1 MDSNNMPSLKEIKGR
16 IASVNSTRKITSAMK
31 MVASAKLRKAQSH
44 VEQFLPYQK
53 QLLGILGRYLS
64 VDADGFSSPLAENR
78 EVKRVAIIAVS
89 SNSSF
94 CGAFNSNAIRLLWE
108 TIQKYHALKYE
119 IEVYPIGKKVE
130 EAVKKYLIPL
140 ERKGSYISLM
150 DKPNY
155 EEAGEIAD
163 RLVADFLSKKIDK
176 VELIYNH
183 FKSMGSQIPTHDLFL
198 PIVLPKNENQKT
210 TTDYIV
216 EPDRKTLLDALLP
229 KSLRAKIYA
238 VILDSAAA
246 EQAAR
251 TVAMQIATDNAGD
264 LMDELT
270 LQYNKQR
277 QQAITVELL
286 DILGGSEAL
295 K

>member
-1 MDSNNMPSLKEIKGR
+1 MPSLKEIKGR
-16 IASVNSTRKITSAMK
+16 IASVDSTRKITSAMK
-31 MVASAKLRKAQSH
+31 MVSSAKLRKAQAH

-53 QLLGILGRYLS
+53 QLMDILGRYLS
-64 VDADGFSSPLAENR
+64 ADIVDFSSPLAENR
-78 EVKRVAIIAVS
+78 EVKRVAIVAVS

-94 CGAFNSNAIRLLWE
+94 CGAFNSNVIRLLWE

-119 IEVYPIGKKVE
+119 IEVYPVGKKIE
-130 EAVKKYLIPL
+130 EAVAKFIIPV
-140 ERKGSYISLM
+140 EKKGSYISLM

-155 EEAGEIAD
+155 EGARDLAD
-163 RLVADFLSKKIDK
+163 GLVTDFLSKKIDK
-176 VELIYNH
+176 VALIYNH
-183 FKSMGSQIPTHDLFL
+183 FKSMGIQIPTDESFL
-198 PIVLPKNENQKT
+198 PVVLPKNENKT
-210 TTDYIV
+210 ASATDYIV
-216 EPDRKTLLDALLP
+216 EPDRKTLLDTLLP

-277 QQAITVELL
+277 QQAITSELL
-286 DILGGSEAL
+286 DIIGGSEAL

>member
-1 MDSNNMPSLKEIKGR
+1 MPSLKEIKGR
-16 IASVNSTRKITSAMK
+16 IASVDSTRKITSAMK
-31 MVASAKLRKAQSH
+31 MVASAKLRKAQTH

-53 QLLGILGRYLS
+53 RLMSILDSYLS
-64 VDADGFSSPLAENR
+64 SDTEEFSSPLAENR
-78 EVKRVAIIAVS
+78 DVKRVAIVAVS

-94 CGAFNSNAIRLLWE
+94 CGAFNSNVIRLLWE

-119 IEVYPIGKKVE
+119 IEVYPVGKKVE
-130 EAVKKYLIPL
+130 EALARFAVPVEKK
-140 ERKGSYISLM
+140 ESYISLM

-155 EEAGEIAD
+155 EGARDIAD
-163 RLVADFLSKKIDK
+163 GLVADFLSKKIDK

-183 FKSMGSQIPTHDLFL
+183 FKSMGVQVPTNEPFL
-198 PIVLPKNENQKT
+198 PVVLSKNENNMRT
-210 TTDYIV
+210 VIDYIV
-216 EPDRKTLLDALLP
+216 EPDRKTLLNTLLP
-229 KSLRAKIYA
+229 KSLRAKIFA

-277 QQAITVELL
+277 QQAITSELL
-286 DILGGSEAL
+286 DIIGGSEAL

>member
-1 MDSNNMPSLKEIKGR
+1 MPSLKEIKGR
-16 IASVNSTRKITSAMK
+16 IASVDSTRKITSAMK
-31 MVASAKLRKAQSH
+31 MVSSAKLRKAQSH

-53 QLLGILGRYLS
+53 QLMDILGRYLS
-64 VDADGFSSPLAENR
+64 ADIEDFSSPLAENR
-78 EVKRVAIIAVS
+78 EVRRVAIVAVS

-130 EAVKKYLIPL
+130 EAVKKCIVSV
-140 ERKGSYISLM
+140 EQKGSYISLM

-155 EEAGEIAD
+155 EGARDIAD
-163 RLVADFLSKKIDK
+163 VLVADFLSKKIDK

-183 FKSMGSQIPTHDLFL
+183 FKSMGVQIPTDDPFL
-198 PIVLPKNENQKT
+198 PIILSKNGTHT
-210 TTDYIV
+210 TTTATDYIV
-216 EPDRKTLLDALLP
+216 EPDRKTLLDTLLP
-229 KSLRAKIYA
+229 KSLRAKIFA
-238 VILDSAAA
+238 VLLDSAAA

-251 TVAMQIATDNAGD
+251 TVAMQIATDNAND
-264 LMDELT
+264 LIDELR

-277 QQAITVELL
+277 QQAITSELL

>member
-1 MDSNNMPSLKEIKGR
+1 VD
-16 IASVNSTRKITSAMK
+16 STRKITSAMK
-31 MVASAKLRKAQSH
+31 MVSSAKLRKAQTH
-44 VEQFLPYQK
+44 VEQFLPYQMR
-53 QLLGILGRYLS
+53 LMDILGRYLS
-64 VDADGFSSPLAENR
+64 SDTEDFSSPLAENR
-78 EVKRVAIIAVS
+78 EVKRVAIVAVS

-94 CGAFNSNAIRLLWE
+94 CGAFNSNVIRLLLE

-119 IEVYPIGKKVE
+119 IEVYPIGKKIE
-130 EAVKKYLIPL
+130 EAVAKYIIPV
-140 ERKGSYISLM
+140 EKKGSYISLM

-155 EEAGEIAD
+155 EEARDIAD
-163 RLVADFLSKKIDK
+163 GLVAGFLSKKIDR

-183 FKSMGSQIPTHDLFL
+183 FKSMGVQIPTNDPFL
-198 PIVLPKNENQKT
+198 PVVLPKNENQT
-210 TTDYIV
+210 ALSTDYIV
-216 EPDRKTLLDALLP
+216 EPDRKALLDALLP
-229 KSLRAKIYA
+229 KSLRAKIFA

-251 TVAMQIATDNAGD
+251 TVAMQIATDNASD

-277 QQAITVELL
+277 QQAITSELL
-286 DILGGSEAL
+286 DIIGGSEAL